1 MKAKKVL
8 KLSIEFEKNND
19 VNKTI
24 EYAKPPI
31 FWKDKEIV
39 KTQLNKWKSNKIKKL
54 IYQLN
59 DIEHQ
64 IKKNFQY
71 SLEWKKNQLA
81 IWDNRSMLHQAT
93 PFNGKRKMYRI
104 TIK

>member
-39 KTQLNKWKSNKIKKL
+39 KTQLNKWKSDKIKKL

-59 DIEHQ
+59 DIELQ
-64 IKKNFQY
+64 IKKNFNNPILITTNFI
-71 SLEWKKNQLA
+71 LEQSSSDIN
-81 IWDNRSMLHQAT
+81 N
-93 PFNGKRKMYRI
+93 
-104 TIK
+104 